1 VILMRDFLLRMLRV
15 PPEPDPPPGNPDRV
29 RTFRAGR
36 GYLRYRTVLWLLKQ
50 ASTLFGAVFGYLFV
64 RAVVGEIGLSP
75 RWVQLVETVVIAGF
89 VVQLPFSYAVMKLNY
104 ELRWYILTDRSLRI
118 RHGVIN
124 VREQTLTYA
133 NVQNISVRQNPVQR
147 AFGIASVAVRSAGGG
162 SSSGGHAAAAGSQGS
177 SMHEAVFEGV
187 DNADEI
193 RAAIRDCIRHQRD
206 AGLGDPDELEPGS
219 ALASGAAHAS
229 PALAAAHT
237 LLHEA
242 RALRAVLAPPR

>member
-1 VILMRDFLLRMLRV
+1 VILVRDFLLRMLRV
-15 PPEPDPPPGNPDRV
+15 PPEPDPPPGDAERV

-50 ASTLFGAVFGYLFV
+50 ASTLVGAVFGYLFV
-64 RAVVGEIGLSP
+64 RAVVGEIGFSL
-75 RWVQLVETVVIAGF
+75 RWVQLIETVVIAGF
-89 VVQLPFSYAVMKLNY
+89 IVQLPVSYAVMKLNY

-162 SSSGGHAAAAGSQGS
+162 SSSGGHAAAGSQGS

-193 RAAIRDCIRHQRD
+193 RTAIRDCIRHQRD

-219 ALASGAAHAS
+219 ALASGAAHAGT
-229 PALAAAHT
+229 ALAAARA

-242 RALRAVLAPPR
+242 QALRAVLAPRR